1 MGELKTNRS
10 VRDPERVGY
19 TGSTVRTD
27 AGRIAIV
34 PAHDLDEVKL
44 LVLPAARPAFGRR
57 LAIDIVRDL
66 LDLDADEAREA
77 IRALVLGLRPE
88 NFAHTLRNQPP
99 PADVYGVEVAGRAWY
114 IKVTIYTTDGRH
126 LLVISCHP
134 PTDPLMT
141 IAGTIRR

>member
-1 MGELKTNRS
+1 VS
-10 VRDPERVGY
+10 AY
-19 TGSTVRTD
+19 
-27 AGRIAIV
+27 
-34 PAHDLDEVKL
+34 DLVEVKL

-114 IKVTIYTTDGRH
+114 IKVTILTTNGRN

-134 PTDPLMT
+134 PTDPLTT